1 VTAARHGRPRAPS
14 WPALPP
20 VFLLPLLLLGIPVP
34 GIAQQPLSARLTERA
49 RQSRDIVYFL
59 EQPETHAFA
68 LYHDYTETRAGV
80 DKYLNVVRAGSR
92 VSAPSAILLDTG
104 EPLQTRFLRGR
115 EITEAGLD
123 IGEPVRPE
131 TEVVLISFA
140 PVEPGRSK
148 RLRIT
153 ETYTDSARYRLE
165 DGQLIWDRTLGR
177 PTNAVVLPP
186 GWYLTGSAVPATVSL
201 TSDGRV
207 RLDFVNPRLDELQA
221 LLTARRRPGA

>member
-1 VTAARHGRPRAPS
+1 
-14 WPALPP
+14 
-20 VFLLPLLLLGIPVP
+20 
-34 GIAQQPLSARLTERA
+34 
-49 RQSRDIVYFL
+49 
-59 EQPETHAFA
+59 
-68 LYHDYTETRAGV
+68 
-80 DKYLNVVRAGSR
+80 
-92 VSAPSAILLDTG
+92 
-104 EPLQTRFLRGR
+104 
-115 EITEAGLD
+115 
-123 IGEPVRPE
+123 
-131 TEVVLISFA
+131 
-140 PVEPGRSK
+140 VEPGRSM

-207 RLDFVNPRLDELQA
+207 RLDFVNPRLDELQV

>member
-1 VTAARHGRPRAPS
+1 
-14 WPALPP
+14 
-20 VFLLPLLLLGIPVP
+20 
-34 GIAQQPLSARLTERA
+34 
-49 RQSRDIVYFL
+49 
-59 EQPETHAFA
+59 
-68 LYHDYTETRAGV
+68 
-80 DKYLNVVRAGSR
+80 VRAGSR

-131 TEVVLISFA
+131 TEVVLISFG
-140 PVEPGRSK
+140 PVEPGRSM
-148 RLRIT
+148 RLRIA

-165 DGQLIWDRTLGR
+165 DGQLIWDRSLGR
-177 PTNAVVLPP
+177 PSNAVVLPA

-207 RLDFVNPRLDELQA
+207 RLDFVNPRLDELQV